1 MRYWLLQYRAI
12 VVVFCLTGVCP
23 DTQATAQN
31 SLLKQHRADT
41 LVIHQQRQEA
51 LKQQLTPVAPDIHL
65 SLPVSSCLFFRQDLL
80 PFRVSLFSHCACCT
94 DGLRQITA
102 LVTITTSCRSG
113 QGTLCGKAGD

>member
-65 SLPVSSCLFFRQDLL
+65 SLPVSSCLFL
-80 PFRVSLFSHCACCT
+80 SLFPTGSSS
-94 DGLRQITA
+94 LQS
-102 LVTITTSCRSG
+102 LPVFP
-113 QGTLCGKAGD
+113 LCMLY